1 MENYK
6 QNFIQMSIDIG
17 ALKFGEFELKSGR
30 VSPYFFN
37 MGLFSS
43 GRSMKNIGD
52 FYAAALEE
60 SNLEYDMLFG
70 PAYKGVPLVSVL
82 SSSLFVNHEKDV
94 SFVYNRKEKKEH
106 GEGGQIVGPSL
117 AGKIVIVDDVITAGT
132 AIKEASKMIIEAG
145 AEISGILIAL
155 DRQEKGAGDS
165 SAVQEVSQDH
175 WNNLIHKKNILEKG
189 LWVVRSHKIEYKNL
203 TKLNDKI
210 IVSTYIKNVKGTCQN
225 DLLKLN

>member
-165 SAVQEVSQDH
+165 SAVQEVSLELGVPVISIV
-175 WNNLIHKKNILEKG
+175 NLDQILTYVKNSPSEFGDYVNRIEGYREKYG
-189 LWVVRSHKIEYKNL
+189 A
-203 TKLNDKI
+203 
-210 IVSTYIKNVKGTCQN
+210 
-225 DLLKLN
+225 

>member
-165 SAVQEVSQDH
+165 SAVQEVSQGLGVPVISIA
-175 WNNLIHKKNILEKG
+175 NLDQILTYVKNSPSEFGDYVKRIEGYREKYG
-189 LWVVRSHKIEYKNL
+189 A
-203 TKLNDKI
+203 
-210 IVSTYIKNVKGTCQN
+210 
-225 DLLKLN
+225 

>member
-82 SSSLFVNHEKDV
+82 SSSLFVNHEKDI
-94 SFVYNRKEKKEH
+94 SIVYNRKEKKEH
-106 GEGGQIVGPSL
+106 GEGGQIVGPPL
-117 AGKIVIVDDVITAGT
+117 EGKIVIVDDVITAGT
-132 AIKEASKMIIEAG
+132 AIKEVSKMIIEAG

-165 SAVQEVSQDH
+165 SAVEEVSRELGVPVISIVNLDH
-175 WNNLIHKKNILEKG
+175 ILTYVKNSPSELEAY
-189 LWVVRSHKIEYKNL
+189 VNRIEDYREK
-203 TKLNDKI
+203 
-210 IVSTYIKNVKGTCQN
+210 YGA
-225 DLLKLN
+225 

>member
-165 SAVQEVSQDH
+165 SAVQEVSQGLGVPVISIA
-175 WNNLIHKKNILEKG
+175 NLDQILSYVKNSPSELGDYVNRIEGYREKYG
-189 LWVVRSHKIEYKNL
+189 A
-203 TKLNDKI
+203 
-210 IVSTYIKNVKGTCQN
+210 
-225 DLLKLN
+225 

>member
-60 SNLEYDMLFG
+60 SNLQYDMLFG
-70 PAYKGVPLVSVL
+70 PAYKGVPLVSAL

-106 GEGGQIVGPSL
+106 GEGGQIVGPPL
-117 AGKIVIVDDVITAGT
+117 EGKIVIVDDVITAGT

-145 AEISGILIAL
+145 AEISGVLIAL

-165 SAVQEVSQDH
+165 SAVQEVSRELGVPVISIV
-175 WNNLIHKKNILEKG
+175 NLDQILTYVKNSPSELEAY
-189 LWVVRSHKIEYKNL
+189 VNRIEDYREK
-203 TKLNDKI
+203 
-210 IVSTYIKNVKGTCQN
+210 YGA
-225 DLLKLN
+225 

>member
-43 GRSMKNIGD
+43 GRSIKNIGD

-60 SNLEYDMLFG
+60 SNLQYDMLFG
-70 PAYKGVPLVSVL
+70 PAYKGVPLVSAL

-106 GEGGQIVGPSL
+106 GEGGQIVGPPL
-117 AGKIVIVDDVITAGT
+117 EGKIVIVDDVITAGT

-155 DRQEKGAGDS
+155 DRQEKGVGDS
-165 SAVQEVSQDH
+165 SAVQEVSRELGVPVISIV
-175 WNNLIHKKNILEKG
+175 NLDQILTYVKNSPSELEAY
-189 LWVVRSHKIEYKNL
+189 VNRIEGYREK
-203 TKLNDKI
+203 
-210 IVSTYIKNVKGTCQN
+210 YGA
-225 DLLKLN
+225 

>member
-30 VSPYFFN
+30 ISPYFFN

-43 GRSMKNIGD
+43 GRSIKNIGD
-52 FYAAALEE
+52 FYAASLEE

-82 SSSLFVNHEKDV
+82 SSSLFVNHKKDV
-94 SFVYNRKEKKEH
+94 PFVYNRKEKKNH

-117 AGKIVIVDDVITAGT
+117 SGKVIIVDDVITAGT
-132 AIKEASKMIIEAG
+132 AIKEASEIIVEAG

-155 DRQEKGAGDS
+155 DRQEKGEGDS
-165 SAVQEVSQDH
+165 SAVQEVSRELGVPVISII
-175 WNNLIHKKNILEKG
+175 NLDQILAYAKNSPSELEAY
-189 LWVVRSHKIEYKNL
+189 VNRIENYREK
-203 TKLNDKI
+203 
-210 IVSTYIKNVKGTCQN
+210 YGA
-225 DLLKLN
+225 

>member
-132 AIKEASKMIIEAG
+132 AIKEASKIIIEAG

-165 SAVQEVSQDH
+165 SAVQEVSQGLGVPVISIA
-175 WNNLIHKKNILEKG
+175 NLDQILTYVKNSPSEFGDYVKRIEGYREKYG
-189 LWVVRSHKIEYKNL
+189 A
-203 TKLNDKI
+203 
-210 IVSTYIKNVKGTCQN
+210 
-225 DLLKLN
+225 

>member
-60 SNLEYDMLFG
+60 SNLQYDMLFG

-106 GEGGQIVGPSL
+106 GEGGQIVGPPL
-117 AGKIVIVDDVITAGT
+117 EGKIVIVDDVITAGT

-155 DRQEKGAGDS
+155 DRQEKGVGDS
-165 SAVQEVSQDH
+165 SAVQEVSRELGVPVISIV
-175 WNNLIHKKNILEKG
+175 NLDQILTYLKNSPNELEAY
-189 LWVVRSHKIEYKNL
+189 VNRIEGYR
-203 TKLNDKI
+203 DK
-210 IVSTYIKNVKGTCQN
+210 YGA
-225 DLLKLN
+225 

>member
-30 VSPYFFN
+30 ISPYFFN

-43 GRSMKNIGD
+43 GRSIKNIGD
-52 FYAAALEE
+52 FYAASLEE

-82 SSSLFVNHEKDV
+82 SSSLFVNHKKDV
-94 SFVYNRKEKKEH
+94 PFVYNRKEKKNH

-117 AGKIVIVDDVITAGT
+117 SGKVIIVDDVITAGT
-132 AIKEASKMIIEAG
+132 AIKEASEIIVEAG

-165 SAVQEVSQDH
+165 SAVQEVSRELGVPVISII
-175 WNNLIHKKNILEKG
+175 NLDQILAYAKNSPSELEAY
-189 LWVVRSHKIEYKNL
+189 VNRIENYREK
-203 TKLNDKI
+203 
-210 IVSTYIKNVKGTCQN
+210 YGA
-225 DLLKLN
+225 

>member
-1 MENYK
+1 
-6 QNFIQMSIDIG
+6 
-17 ALKFGEFELKSGR
+17 
-30 VSPYFFN
+30 
-37 MGLFSS
+37 
-43 GRSMKNIGD
+43 MKNIGD

-132 AIKEASKMIIEAG
+132 AIKEASKMIIQAG

-165 SAVQEVSQDH
+165 SAVQEVSRELGVPVISIV
-175 WNNLIHKKNILEKG
+175 NLDQILTYVKNSPSELEAYVNRIEDYSC
-189 LWVVRSHKIEYKNL
+189 LLYTSPSPRDRTRSRMP
-203 TKLNDKI
+203 
-210 IVSTYIKNVKGTCQN
+210 SSA
-225 DLLKLN
+225 

>member
-106 GEGGQIVGPSL
+106 GEGGQIVGQSL

-165 SAVQEVSQDH
+165 SAVQEVSQGLGVPVISIA
-175 WNNLIHKKNILEKG
+175 NLDQILTYVKNSPSEFGDYVNRIEGYREKYG
-189 LWVVRSHKIEYKNL
+189 A
-203 TKLNDKI
+203 
-210 IVSTYIKNVKGTCQN
+210 
-225 DLLKLN
+225 

>member
-30 VSPYFFN
+30 ISPYFFN

-106 GEGGQIVGPSL
+106 GEGGQIVGPPL
-117 AGKIVIVDDVITAGT
+117 EGKIVIVDDVITAGT

-165 SAVQEVSQDH
+165 SAVQEVSRELGVPVISIV
-175 WNNLIHKKNILEKG
+175 NLDQILTYVKNSPSELGDYVNRIEGYREKYG
-189 LWVVRSHKIEYKNL
+189 A
-203 TKLNDKI
+203 
-210 IVSTYIKNVKGTCQN
+210 
-225 DLLKLN
+225 

>member
-1 MENYK
+1 MREFLKKLKPTVIEDLIAMN
-6 QNFIQMSIDIG
+6 
-17 ALKFGEFELKSGR
+17 ALYRPG
-30 VSPYFFN
+30 P
-37 MGLFSS
+37 
-43 GRSMKNIGD
+43 MKNIGD

-106 GEGGQIVGPSL
+106 GEGGQIVGPPL
-117 AGKIVIVDDVITAGT
+117 EGKIVIVDDVITAGT
-132 AIKEASKMIIEAG
+132 AIKEVSKMIIEAG

-165 SAVQEVSQDH
+165 SAVQEVSRELGVPVISIV
-175 WNNLIHKKNILEKG
+175 NLDQILTYVKNSPSELEAY
-189 LWVVRSHKIEYKNL
+189 VNRIEDYREK
-203 TKLNDKI
+203 
-210 IVSTYIKNVKGTCQN
+210 YGA
-225 DLLKLN
+225 